1 MSRRKEAA
9 ADFLTKLRTQ
19 SEAAARDAE
28 AEASR
33 READSASARRELR
46 RLEKLVAKGE
56 SLDEAELA
64 MLEELTKAFEGAVL
78 PDGDASRKADDLP
91 PTVWLMLRK
100 LFEIN
105 SAADACFL
113 VGLTVL
119 IGLALTVL
127 LIPWG
132 SIGYVL

>member
-1 MSRRKEAA
+1 M
-9 ADFLTKLRTQ
+9 
-19 SEAAARDAE
+19 
-28 AEASR
+28 
-33 READSASARRELR
+33 
-46 RLEKLVAKGE
+46 
-56 SLDEAELA
+56 
-64 MLEELTKAFEGAVL
+64 L